1 MGMYTEIYARGT
13 LKRNT
18 PQEVI
23 DLLQIMAGEDLI
35 LDNLTLPDHELFKT
49 ERWDVLG
56 CGASAYFPCTTSKME
71 VSDYSHQWSFMFH
84 ANLKNY
90 GREIEKFFDWVDQYV
105 EGSEGEFLGHEI
117 YEETEPGQ
125 APRNYFKK
133 ASNW

>member
-18 PQEVI
+18 SQEVV
-23 DLLQIMAGEDLI
+23 DLLKAMTMDGPTPE
-35 LDNLTLPDHELFKT
+35 TLPDHELFKT
-49 ERWDVLG
+49 ERWEVLG
-56 CGASAYFPCTTSKME
+56 CGASAYFPCTTSKLE

-90 GREIEKFFDWVDQYV
+90 GREIEKFFDWIDEYV
-105 EGSEGEFLGHEI
+105 EGSEGEFLGYEL

-125 APRNYFKK
+125 SPRNYFKMS
-133 ASNW
+133 SNW